1 MIYFC
6 LPNNN
11 VSFRQNKYITGSSDE
26 ERSDDNEEAMYAGK
40 GYIRNLC
47 TLNFDV
53 NLKKLSLKNLQ
64 GVMSNA
70 RVQTSWFRLIVYQ
83 TQK

>member
-1 MIYFC
+1 
-6 LPNNN
+6 
-11 VSFRQNKYITGSSDE
+11 
-26 ERSDDNEEAMYAGK
+26 MYAGR

-64 GVMSNA
+64 GVVSNA
-70 RVQTSWFRLIVYQ
+70 RVQTSWFRLILYQ

>member
-1 MIYFC
+1 MSVLDKTNIS
-6 LPNNN
+6 L
-11 VSFRQNKYITGSSDE
+11 VALV
-26 ERSDDNEEAMYAGK
+26 RSDDNEEAMYAGR

-64 GVMSNA
+64 GVVSNA
-70 RVQTSWFRLIVYQ
+70 RVQTSWFRLILYQ

>member
-1 MIYFC
+1 
-6 LPNNN
+6 
-11 VSFRQNKYITGSSDE
+11 
-26 ERSDDNEEAMYAGK
+26 MYAGRV
-40 GYIRNLC
+40 YIRNLC

-64 GVMSNA
+64 GVVSNA
-70 RVQTSWFRLIVYQ
+70 RVQTSWFRLILYQ